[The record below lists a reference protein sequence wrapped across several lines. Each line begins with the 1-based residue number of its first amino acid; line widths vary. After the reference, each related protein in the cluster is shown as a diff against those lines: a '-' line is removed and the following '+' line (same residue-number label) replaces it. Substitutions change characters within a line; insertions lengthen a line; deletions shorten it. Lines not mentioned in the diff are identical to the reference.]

1 MANSPLTITDL
12 STKRSAASGRF
23 AVISGRFTAAVAALI
38 AAVLLTPAAAR
49 QFTSSVSLVEV
60 YATVTDK
67 NGEPVTGLTSTAFD
81 VFEEGQRQEVTVFT
95 AGEMGLSVAVAL
107 DRSFSMAGE
116 RLTAMSRAS
125 EQFLLALRPA
135 DRAMLVGIGSQ
146 VEVLAPLATD
156 RTAGLRA
163 LATLDSFGSTS
174 LHDAIIRALDEI
186 QPATGRRA
194 LVLLSDGIDR
204 YSRASA
210 SDVLDRARRGD
221 VLVHPIAVGKER
233 PPLFAELASA
243 TGGRSVPVTDLKR
256 LPDTLKSIAT
266 ELRSQYLLGYTPS
279 RALSSKPEWRGLR
292 VVVRRPDV
300 TVRARPG
307 YWTR

>member
-1 MANSPLTITDL
+1 MAL
-12 STKRSAASGRF
+12 A
-23 AVISGRFTAAVAALI
+23 
-38 AAVLLTPAAAR
+38 LLTPVAAR
-49 QFTSSVSLVEV
+49 QFTSSVNLVEA

-67 NGEPVTGLTSTAFD
+67 NGDPVKGLTAADFD
-81 VFEEGQRQEVTVFT
+81 VFEEGKRQDVTVFT

-163 LATLDSFGSTS
+163 LATLDAFGSTS

-194 LVLLSDGIDR
+194 LVLLSDGVDR
-204 YSRASA
+204 YSRASEA
-210 SDVLDRARRGD
+210 DVLDRARRGD
-221 VLVHPIAVGKER
+221 VLVYPIAVGKQR
-233 PPLFAELASA
+233 PPLFAELAST
-243 TGGRSVPVTDLKR
+243 TGGRSVHVTDLKR
-256 LPDTLKSIAT
+256 LPDTLKSIAS
-266 ELRSQYLLGYTPS
+266 ELRAQYLLGYAPS
-279 RALSSKPEWRGLR
+279 RPMSGKPEWRGLR
-292 VVVRRPDV
+292 VVVRRPGV

>member
-23 AVISGRFTAAVAALI
+23 AAAVAAAI
-38 AAVLLTPAAAR
+38 AVAVLTPAAAR
-49 QFTSSVSLVEV
+49 QFTSSVNLVEV

-67 NGEPVTGLTSTAFD
+67 NGEPVTGLTAAAFE
-81 VFEEGQRQEVTVFT
+81 VFEGGQRQEVTVFT

-116 RLTAMSRAS
+116 RLAAMSRAS

-135 DRAMLVGIGSQ
+135 DRAMFVGIGSR

-163 LATLDSFGSTS
+163 LATLDAFGSTS

-194 LVLLSDGIDR
+194 LVLLSDGVDR
-204 YSRASA
+204 YSRASEA
-210 SDVLDRARRGD
+210 DVLDRARRGD
-221 VLVHPIAVGKER
+221 VLVYPIAVGKQR

-243 TGGRSVPVTDLKR
+243 TGGRSVHVTDLKR
-256 LPDTLKSIAT
+256 LPDTLKSIAS
-266 ELRSQYLLGYTPS
+266 ELRAQYLLGYTPA
-279 RALSSKPEWRGLR
+279 RALSGKPEWRGLR

>member
-1 MANSPLTITDL
+1 
-12 STKRSAASGRF
+12 
-23 AVISGRFTAAVAALI
+23 VAAII
-38 AAVLLTPAAAR
+38 AVGLLTPAAAR
-49 QFTSSVSLVEV
+49 QFTSSVNLVEV

-67 NGEPVTGLTSTAFD
+67 NGDPVTGLTAKAFE

-135 DRAMLVGIGSQ
+135 DRATLIAIGSQ

-204 YSRASA
+204 YSRASE

-221 VLVHPIAVGKER
+221 VLAYPIAVGKQR

-243 TGGRSVPVTDLKR
+243 TGGRSVHVTDLKR
-256 LPDTLKSIAT
+256 LPDTLKSIAS
-266 ELRSQYLLGYTPS
+266 ELRSQYLLGYTPT
-279 RALSSKPEWRGLR
+279 RPLSGKPEWRGLR
-292 VVVRRPDV
+292 VIVRRPDV
-300 TVRARPG
+300 MVRARPG

>member
-1 MANSPLTITDL
+1 
-12 STKRSAASGRF
+12 
-23 AVISGRFTAAVAALI
+23 
-38 AAVLLTPAAAR
+38 
-49 QFTSSVSLVEV
+49 
-60 YATVTDK
+60 
-67 NGEPVTGLTSTAFD
+67 
-81 VFEEGQRQEVTVFT
+81 
-95 AGEMGLSVAVAL
+95 
-107 DRSFSMAGE
+107 MAGE

-135 DRAMLVGIGSQ
+135 DRATLIAIGSQ

-204 YSRASA
+204 YSRASE

-221 VLVHPIAVGKER
+221 VLVYPIAVGKQR

-243 TGGRSVPVTDLKR
+243 TGGRSVHVTDLKR
-256 LPDTLKSIAT
+256 LPDTLKSIAS
-266 ELRSQYLLGYTPS
+266 ELRSQYLLGYTPT
-279 RALSSKPEWRGLR
+279 RPLSGKPEWRGLR
-292 VVVRRPDV
+292 VIVRRPDV
-300 TVRARPG
+300 MVRARPG

>member
-23 AVISGRFTAAVAALI
+23 AAAVAVLAALI
-38 AAVLLTPAAAR
+38 ALVMLTPAAAR
-49 QFTSSVSLVEV
+49 QFTSSVNLVEV
-60 YATVTDK
+60 YATVTDPK
-67 NGEPVTGLTSTAFD
+67 GEPVTGLTADAFD
-81 VFEEGQRQEVTVFT
+81 VFEEGQRQDVTVFT

-116 RLTAMSRAS
+116 RLNAMSRAS

-135 DRAMLVGIGSQ
+135 DRAMLIGIGSR
-146 VEVLAPLATD
+146 VEVLAPLAAE

-163 LATLDSFGSTS
+163 LATLDAFGSTS

-186 QPATGRRA
+186 QPASGRRA
-194 LVLLSDGIDR
+194 LVLLSDGVDR
-204 YSRASA
+204 YSRASEA
-210 SDVLDRARRGD
+210 DVLDRARRGD
-221 VLVHPIAVGKER
+221 VLVYPIAVGKQR
-233 PPLFAELASA
+233 PPLFVELAST
-243 TGGRSVPVTDLKR
+243 TGGRSAHVTDVKR
-256 LPDTLKSIAT
+256 LPDIMKSIAN
-266 ELRSQYLLGYTPS
+266 ELRAQYLLGYTPS
-279 RALSSKPEWRGLR
+279 RALSGKPEWRGLR

>member
-1 MANSPLTITDL
+1 MIAM
-12 STKRSAASGRF
+12 SAL
-23 AVISGRFTAAVAALI
+23 AV
-38 AAVLLTPAAAR
+38 LTPAAAP
-49 QFTSSVSLVEV
+49 QFTSSVNLVEV

-67 NGEPVTGLTSTAFD
+67 RGEPVTGLTATAFE

-95 AGEMGLSVAVAL
+95 AGEMGLSVAVAV

-135 DRAMLVGIGSQ
+135 DRATLIAIGSR
-146 VEVLAPLATD
+146 VEALAPLATD

-163 LATLDSFGSTS
+163 LATLDAFGSTS

-194 LVLLSDGIDR
+194 LVLLSDGADR
-204 YSRASA
+204 YSRASET
-210 SDVLDRARRGD
+210 DVLDRARRGD
-221 VLVHPIAVGKER
+221 VLVYPIAVGQQR

-243 TGGRSVPVTDLKR
+243 TGGRSVHVTDLKR
-256 LPDTLKSIAT
+256 LPDTLKSIAS
-266 ELRSQYLLGYTPS
+266 ELRAQYLLGYTPS
-279 RALSSKPEWRGLR
+279 RPLSGKPEWRGLR
-292 VVVRRPDV
+292 VAVRRPDM

>member
-1 MANSPLTITDL
+1 M
-12 STKRSAASGRF
+12 
-23 AVISGRFTAAVAALI
+23 
-38 AAVLLTPAAAR
+38 
-49 QFTSSVSLVEV
+49 
-60 YATVTDK
+60 
-67 NGEPVTGLTSTAFD
+67 TGLTATAFD

-135 DRAMLVGIGSQ
+135 DRAMLVAIGSR

-163 LATLDSFGSTS
+163 LATLDAFGSTS

-194 LVLLSDGIDR
+194 LVLLSDGVDR
-204 YSRASA
+204 YSRASET
-210 SDVLDRARRGD
+210 DVLDRARRGD
-221 VLVHPIAVGKER
+221 VLVYPIAVGKQR

-243 TGGRSVPVTDLKR
+243 TGGRSVHVTDLKR
-256 LPDTLKSIAT
+256 LPDTLKSIAN
-266 ELRSQYLLGYTPS
+266 ELRSQYLLGYTPG
-279 RALSSKPEWRGLR
+279 RPLSAKPEWRGLR
-292 VVVRRPDV
+292 VTVRRPDV

>member
-1 MANSPLTITDL
+1 M
-12 STKRSAASGRF
+12 RRF
-23 AVISGRFTAAVAALI
+23 AAAVAALLA
-38 AAVLLTPAAAR
+38 AAVLTLTAAPAR
-49 QFTSSVSLVEV
+49 QFTSRVNLVEV
-60 YATVTDK
+60 YATVSDK
-67 NGEPVTGLTSTAFD
+67 SGAPVTGLAATDFE

-135 DRAMLVGIGSQ
+135 DHAMLIGIGSR
-146 VEVLAPLATD
+146 VEVLAPLASD

-163 LATLDSFGSTS
+163 LATLDAFGSTS

-186 QPATGRRA
+186 QPASGRRA

-204 YSRASA
+204 YSRASEA
-210 SDVLDRARRGD
+210 DVLDRARRGD
-221 VLVHPIAVGKER
+221 VLVYPIAVGKQR

-243 TGGRSVPVTDLKR
+243 TGGRSAHVTDLKR
-256 LPDTLKSIAT
+256 LPDTLKSIAS
-266 ELRSQYLLGYTPS
+266 ELRAQYLLGYTPS
-279 RALSSKPEWRGLR
+279 RAAEEGKPAWRGIR
-292 VVVRRPDV
+292 VNVRRPGV